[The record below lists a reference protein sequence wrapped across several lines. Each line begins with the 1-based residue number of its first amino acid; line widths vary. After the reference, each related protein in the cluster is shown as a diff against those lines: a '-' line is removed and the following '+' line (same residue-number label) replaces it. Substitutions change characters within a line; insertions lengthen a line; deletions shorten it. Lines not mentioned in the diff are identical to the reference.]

1 MLVAR
6 IDEVAH
12 RYAPEA
18 SGSYI
23 DKHLYFTL
31 NPGRADRSVGSFCV
45 HLSGPRVGYWQDFAT
60 GAHGDPIDL
69 IALYLGCNVSDALR
83 EARAFLGLQNASP
96 DDLRRQ
102 KAAAEA
108 ARQRRREAETAR
120 AEMRLRVAKQ
130 ARAIW
135 LSAREDLTGT
145 PVYHYLKRRG
155 IDLDALPR
163 RPRAIRYLP
172 DCFAKWIDTETG
184 EVFEK
189 RLPAMVT
196 GVVDRNGDTVA
207 LHRTYLGLD
216 ATGRWAKAAMPSPKK
231 VLGDYSGAAI
241 RLWSGIG
248 PRGGHPGALAAMPQ
262 GSRVYISEGIE
273 DGLTAA
279 LIKPEARILAAI
291 SLGNLGAVALPPNIT
306 EVTLIADLDEN
317 DQAREALQRA
327 VASHQKA
334 GRVVRVWQNHHGGK
348 DLNDLVQ
355 GEQPVPEGEL

>member
-1 MLVAR
+1 MLIGR

-45 HLSGPRVGYWQDFAT
+45 NLSGPRAGYWQDFAT
-60 GAHGDPIDL
+60 GQHGDPIDL

-96 DDLRRQ
+96 DDIRRQ
-102 KAAAEA
+102 KQAAET
-108 ARQRRREAETAR
+108 ARLRRRDAEAAR
-120 AEMRLRVAKQ
+120 AEMRLRVARQ
-130 ARAIW
+130 AKAIW
-135 LSAREDLTGT
+135 LGARDDLAGT
-145 PVYHYLKRRG
+145 PVAHYLARRG
-155 IDLDALPR
+155 IDLAALPR
-163 RPRAIRYLP
+163 TPRAIRYDP
-172 DCFAKWIDTETG
+172 QCFAKWIDPETG

-189 RLPAMVT
+189 RLPAMLT
-196 GVVDRNGDTVA
+196 GVVDRSGDTVA

-216 ATGRWAKAAMPSPKK
+216 AQGLWAKAAMPSPKK
-231 VLGDYSGAAI
+231 VLGDYAGAAI

-248 PRGGHPGALAAMPQ
+248 PRGGHPGPLAGMPQ
-262 GSRVYISEGIE
+262 GSRVYIAEGIE

-291 SLGNLGAVALPPNIT
+291 SLGNLGAVVLPPNIT
-306 EVTLIADLDEN
+306 EVTLIADRDDNET
-317 DQAREALQRA
+317 ARDALARA
-327 VASHQKA
+327 VAAHQKA
-334 GRVVRVWQNHHGGK
+334 GRTVRTWLPPEGFK
-348 DLNDLVQ
+348 DLNDFVRDQRAL
-355 GEQPVPEGEL
+355 PEGHV